1 MYYIFYIIIT
11 LIFTFIICRYQSEH
25 YPQFIG
31 KISEIRYYRTPNKS
45 NRRDWNEKVDI
56 TLEIHQVYSYF
67 KRDITAQ
74 YKQEHNFR
82 LNNPKFPMMK
92 KDDLVSFVVDNKDSF
107 FIKKHEILNKAD

>member
-1 MYYIFYIIIT
+1 MYYIYIIIT
-11 LIFTFIICRYQSEH
+11 LIVAFIIYRYQKKH

-31 KISEIRYYRTPNKS
+31 KISKIRYYRTPNKS

-67 KRDITAQ
+67 KKDITAQ
-74 YKQEHNFR
+74 YKQEYEFR

-92 KDDLVSFVVDNKDSF
+92 KDDLVSFITGSKDGF
-107 FIKKHEILNKAD
+107 FIKKYEILNKDD